1 MTNSKQDIIKEIK
14 HCEDAIEGRF
24 DVYVANAVSRLI
36 EARIQLHD
44 LETKQPLNVIKGVKK

>member
-14 HCEDAIEGRF
+14 HCETAIEGRF

-36 EARIQLHD
+36 TAKIELHD
-44 LETKQPLNVIKGVKK
+44 LEAKQ